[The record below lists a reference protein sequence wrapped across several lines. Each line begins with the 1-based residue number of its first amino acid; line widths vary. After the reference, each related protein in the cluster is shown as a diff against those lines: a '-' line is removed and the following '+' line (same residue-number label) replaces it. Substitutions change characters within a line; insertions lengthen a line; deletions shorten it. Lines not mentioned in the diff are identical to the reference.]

1 MVSRGLA
8 QVAAL
13 WAPLS
18 LAYSWVH
25 QIASLLSHPEHLS
38 VTELQVQFQ
47 QILESMQDNKTQ
59 VGDLADGIDHF
70 IKVTRSYEPG
80 LFHCY
85 SVEGLPRTNND
96 LEQVFGQFRHHQRRA
111 TGRKAA
117 PASLVLRGSVRLV
130 AAVATR
136 IQTFGVKDF
145 SEIPLDQWLAVRTEL
160 RKHQLKRIEQRRF
173 RRHPERYLAE
183 LEAQFLQL
191 ALPH

>member
-1 MVSRGLA
+1 M
-8 QVAAL
+8 
-13 WAPLS
+13 
-18 LAYSWVH
+18 H
-25 QIASLLSHPEHLS
+25 QIASLLSHPEHLG
-38 VTELQVQFQ
+38 VAELQQQFH
-47 QILESMQDNKTQ
+47 QILDRMKDNKTE

-70 IKVTRSYEPG
+70 IKVTHSYEPG

-85 SVEGLPRTNND
+85 SLEGLPRTNND
-96 LEQVFGQFRHHQRRA
+96 LEQVFGQFRHHQRRS

-130 AAVATR
+130 AAVTTR

-145 SEIPLDQWLAVRTEL
+145 ATVPLDQWRAVRAEL

-173 RRHPERYLAE
+173 RRHPKHYLAQ